1 MSTIGKSIY
10 TENTFVFVE
19 APGKPEEGGWRM
31 ATYGYQLPFWSTK
44 SVLNLIV
51 VTVTQ
56 LCGYTKKT
64 IELYKLNELYGL

>member
-1 MSTIGKSIY
+1 MSTIGQSIY
-10 TENTFVFVE
+10 TENTFFFLVKGQGNRWGE
-19 APGKPEEGGWRM
+19 WRV

-64 IELYKLNELYGL
+64 IELYKLSELYGL